1 MDNKKV
7 YNKELKDLRKL
18 LSDNEYTRTL
28 TDGYHSFLADMHRKL
43 IGNNPITDKMLRT
56 IHSAIKYY
64 GNYSKPEVKAQRE
77 SMLSKITKL
86 KVMLSQCGYTQQY
99 ESEKMEFLDSLTNR
113 AHSRGT
119 LTPKQAKYANQ
130 MYKQFSKKIIP
141 KSA

>member
-28 TDGYHSFLADMHRKL
+28 TNGYHGFLAEMHRKL
-43 IGNNPITDKMLRT
+43 IGNNPITDKMLST

-64 GNYSKPEVKAQRE
+64 GNYNKPEVKAQRE

-130 MYKQFSKKIIP
+130 MYKQFNKKIIP

>member
-7 YNKELKDLRKL
+7 YNKELKALRKL

-28 TDGYHSFLADMHRKL
+28 TNGYHGFLAEMHRKL
-43 IGNNPITDKMLRT
+43 IGNNTITDKMLRT

-86 KVMLSQCGYTQQY
+86 KVMLSQCGYTRQY
-99 ESEKMEFLDSLTNR
+99 EAEKMEFLDSLTNR
-113 AHSRGT
+113 AHSRGN
-119 LTPKQAKYANQ
+119 LTPKQAKYANH
-130 MYKQFSKKIIP
+130 MYKQFSKRVLPGK
-141 KSA
+141 

>member
-1 MDNKKV
+1 MDNKKK
-7 YNKELKDLRKL
+7 YNKELKGLRTL
-18 LSDNEYTRTL
+18 LSDCDYTRTL
-28 TDGYHSFLADMHRKL
+28 TNGYHGFLAEMHRKL
-43 IGNNPITDKMLRT
+43 IGNNPITDKMLST
-56 IHSAIKYY
+56 ILSAIKYY
-64 GNYSKPEVKAQRE
+64 DNYNKPEVKVQRE

-130 MYKQFSKKIIP
+130 MYKQFNKKIIP

>member
-18 LSDNEYTRTL
+18 LSDCDYTRTL
-28 TDGYHSFLADMHRKL
+28 SSGYHNFLADMHRKL

-56 IHSAIKYY
+56 IRSAIKYY
-64 GNYSKPEVKAQRE
+64 DNYNKPEVKVQRE

-86 KVMLSQCGYTQQY
+86 KLMLVQCGYTQQY

-113 AHSRGT
+113 AHSIGT